1 MIRYLI
7 KNNFKIISRNP
18 INILVLTLAPI
29 IVSAV
34 LISAFSAMMEKYEE
48 VGDFKVGYSCDQE
61 ETTALVIDGLKA
73 IAAEQGISFTE
84 YTGIKAEEAV
94 EDNKLAGFVE
104 IGKDSYTVYKTDEHM
119 AEGQILE
126 YMLHAFYENMSPVIS
141 EHMLP
146 AGSGDMQGYNV
157 RDEAIASKMKV
168 ETADFIPAVD
178 STDYYGI
185 IYMIYFSWCCIVCG
199 AGLFTAEK
207 KYGIEKRQMVSGI
220 SDLKEYLSKFLPMVL
235 MACEGLAIYGILS
248 IVLLDV
254 HWGNMALSAILVVLG
269 IMAATALGLMVYAI
283 CDNMVVTVII
293 VFMLVWAWGFLG
305 GSFETYI
312 FSGTSEFLKKLSPIY
327 YENRAVVELSCMGES
342 EYVIK
347 SIICSGVMVFVCSAI
362 AVLAGALRRK
372 GGKK

>member
-7 KNNFKIISRNP
+7 KNNFKIISRNA

-34 LISAFSAMMEKYEE
+34 LISAFSAMMEKYEG
-48 VGDFKVGYSCDQE
+48 VGDFKVGYSCNHEEIPDQ
-61 ETTALVIDGLKA
+61 LIDGLKS
-73 IAAEQGISFTE
+73 IAEGQGISFVE
-84 YTGIKAEEAV
+84 YEETSAEEAV
-94 EDNKLAGFVE
+94 TDYKLAGFVE
-104 IGKDSYTVYKTDEHM
+104 FGKGSYTVYKTDENT

-126 YMLHAFYENMSPVIS
+126 YLLHAYYENMSLAISGQLMPVGS
-141 EHMLP
+141 E
-146 AGSGDMQGYNV
+146 NV
-157 RDEAIASKMKV
+157 AENNAKDETIASKMKV
-168 ETADFIPAVD
+168 ETADFIPAVN

-207 KYGIEKRQMVSGI
+207 KYGIEKRQMVSDI
-220 SDLKEYLSKFLPMVL
+220 SDFKEYLSKFMPMVL
-235 MACEGLAIYGILS
+235 MACGGLAIYGILS

-254 HWGNMALSAILVVLG
+254 HWGNIALSALLVILG

-293 VFMLVWAWGFLG
+293 VFMLVWAWGFIG

-312 FSGTSEFLKKLSPIY
+312 FSSTSETLKKLSPIY

-347 SIICSGVMVFVCSAI
+347 SIICSGAMTVVCSGI
-362 AVLAGALRRK
+362 AVLASALRRK

>member
-7 KNNFKIISRNP
+7 KNNFKIISRNA

-34 LISAFSAMMEKYEE
+34 LISAFSAMMEKYEG
-48 VGDFKVGYSCDQE
+48 VGDFKVGYSCKHEEISDQ
-61 ETTALVIDGLKA
+61 LIDGLKSVA
-73 IAAEQGISFTE
+73 EEQGISFVE
-84 YTGIKAEEAV
+84 YNDLKAEEAV
-94 EDNKLAGFVE
+94 TDYKLAGFVE
-104 IGKDSYTVYKTDEHM
+104 FGKDSYTVYKTDENT

-126 YMLHAFYENMSPVIS
+126 YMLHAFYENMSLAIS
-141 EHMLP
+141 EQMMP
-146 AGSGDMQGYNV
+146 AQ
-157 RDEAIASKMKV
+157 DEVFASKVKV

-220 SDLKEYLSKFLPMVL
+220 SDFKEYLSKFIPMVL
-235 MACEGLAIYGILS
+235 MACAGLAIYGILS
-248 IVLLDV
+248 IALLDV
-254 HWGNMALSAILVVLG
+254 HWGNIALSALLVVLG

-283 CDNMVVTVII
+283 CDNMVVTVIV
-293 VFMLVWAWGFLG
+293 VFMLVWAWGFVG

-312 FSGTSEFLKKLSPIY
+312 FSSTSETLKKLSPIY
-327 YENRAVVELSCMGES
+327 YENRAIVELSCMGKS
-342 EYVIK
+342 DYVTK
-347 SIICSGVMVFVCSAI
+347 SIICSSTITAVCSGI
-362 AVLAGALRRK
+362 AVLASALRRR